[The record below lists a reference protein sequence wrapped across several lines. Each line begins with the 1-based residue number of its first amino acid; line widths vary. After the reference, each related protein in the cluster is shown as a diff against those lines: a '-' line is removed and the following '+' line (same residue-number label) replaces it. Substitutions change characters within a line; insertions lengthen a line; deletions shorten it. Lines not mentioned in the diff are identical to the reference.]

1 MSDKKDIHAELS
13 DEFEEDWSEEDF
25 SVESLENEDF
35 SEQESDVVEHVKK
48 KSSLLPLI
56 LLTGVSAVVLGGGY
70 FAYKNNLLPISNTS
84 PENVASEV
92 VADDTQTDQSSAS
105 DAQSADETLVGSQ
118 SPVTEDA
125 TGESV
130 SSVNTIEN
138 VTTQETN
145 SLNDSGAL
153 TPLPTATDL
162 ANVDLETLD
171 QPEVDINS
179 ELSQEMPVLSEGV
192 ENASEDV
199 ENVPEV
205 VANVPEGVENV
216 SEGVENA
223 PEAMPNLDES
233 VLSDKLQAVPDDS
246 NVPVDAE
253 VSHVEENSADT
264 QILNIGQDPTVDSEA
279 AVKNDAL
286 PQIPAIEDTNDVSKS
301 ADNNLPVTE
310 NVVPAKPSVNSV
322 PDGDL
327 NISSEA
333 EMAGEEVKSDVT
345 PTTDKILDKGS
356 KQDNEQEVKATVEP
370 VKPEVAVVKKDSAS
384 TEAKAISK
392 PVIPVKWTLKSAQTG
407 KAVLYN
413 SATDQTVLVEVGN
426 NVQGLGRV
434 KSIEKINGRWLVS
447 GTSGSVSQ

>member
-205 VANVPEGVENV
+205 VENV

-310 NVVPAKPSVNSV
+310 NVVPEKPSVNSV
-322 PDGDL
+322 PDGEL

>member
-25 SVESLENEDF
+25 SGESLENEDF
-35 SEQESDVVEHVKK
+35 SEQEADVIEHVKK

-56 LLTGVSAVVLGGGY
+56 LLAGVSAVVLGGGY

-92 VADDTQTDQSSAS
+92 VAEDTQTDQSSAS

-138 VTTQETN
+138 VTAQETN

-192 ENASEDV
+192 ENAPEDV
-199 ENVPEV
+199 ANVPEV
-205 VANVPEGVENV
+205 VENVSEGVENV

-264 QILNIGQDPTVDSEA
+264 QILNIDEDPTVDSEA

-286 PQIPAIEDTNDVSKS
+286 PQMPAIEDTNDVSKS

-310 NVVPAKPSVNSV
+310 NVVPEKPSVNSV
-322 PDGDL
+322 PDGEL

-333 EMAGEEVKSDVT
+333 EMAGEEVNGDVT
-345 PTTDKILDKGS
+345 PTTDKILDQGN

-370 VKPEVAVVKKDSAS
+370 VKTEVAVVKKDSAS
-384 TEAKAISK
+384 TEVKAISK

-413 SATDQTVLVEVGN
+413 SASDQTVLVEVGN

-434 KSIEKINGRWLVS
+434 KSIEKINGKWLVS

>member
-162 ANVDLETLD
+162 DNVDLETLD

-192 ENASEDV
+192 ENAPEDV

-310 NVVPAKPSVNSV
+310 NVVPEKPSVNSV
-322 PDGDL
+322 PDGEL

-345 PTTDKILDKGS
+345 PTTDKILDKVS

-370 VKPEVAVVKKDSAS
+370 VKPEVSVVKKDSAS

>member
-130 SSVNTIEN
+130 SSVDTIEN

-192 ENASEDV
+192 ENAPEDV
-199 ENVPEV
+199 ENVPKV
-205 VANVPEGVENV
+205 VANVP
-216 SEGVENA
+216 EGVENA

-253 VSHVEENSADT
+253 VSHVAENSADT
-264 QILNIGQDPTVDSEA
+264 QILNNGEDPNVDSEA

-286 PQIPAIEDTNDVSKS
+286 PQIPAIEETNDVSKS

-310 NVVPAKPSVNSV
+310 NVVPEKPSVNSV
-322 PDGDL
+322 PDGEL

-333 EMAGEEVKSDVT
+333 EMAGEEVKGDVT
-345 PTTDKILDKGS
+345 PTTDKILDQGN

-370 VKPEVAVVKKDSAS
+370 VKPEVEVVKKDSAS
-384 TEAKAISK
+384 TEVKAISK

>member
-35 SEQESDVVEHVKK
+35 SEQESDVIEHVKK

-92 VADDTQTDQSSAS
+92 VAEDTQTDQSSAS

-192 ENASEDV
+192 ENAPEDV

-246 NVPVDAE
+246 NEPVDAE

-286 PQIPAIEDTNDVSKS
+286 PQIPAIEDTNDVNKS

-310 NVVPAKPSVNSV
+310 NVVPEKPSVNSV
-322 PDGDL
+322 PDGEL

-333 EMAGEEVKSDVT
+333 EMAGEEVKGDVT
-345 PTTDKILDKGS
+345 PTTDKILDKVS

-370 VKPEVAVVKKDSAS
+370 VKPQAAVVKKDSAS